1 MKQFLWIIVIL
12 VFLGTNNES
21 YADWLSDAKSLF
33 NKKEPP
39 IFLKC
44 TGSIFSGGIYRLD
57 PSDKKVSW
65 VEDFTGR
72 QFKFVMDT
80 ILYSERIIKASFTFK
95 ALTKLIDR
103 FEPGETESKLSEI
116 KASLIKSFKDL
127 DISEQEKERRA
138 KIFIEIL
145 FKNKT
150 IVELDRFSG
159 EVKWTTKGL
168 KALPADLFP
177 NSRTQ
182 KDEVEEGQCVKL
194 ENKKF

>member
-1 MKQFLWIIVIL
+1 MTKYLAIAFLITGFL
-12 VFLGTNNES
+12 VGDA
-21 YADWLSDAKSLF
+21 YGDWLSDAKSLF

-44 TGSIFSGGIYRLD
+44 TGSFFSGGIYRLD

-80 ILYSERIIKASFTFK
+80 ILYSERIIKVGFTFK
-95 ALTKLIDR
+95 ALSKLIDS
-103 FEPGETESKLSEI
+103 FKPGETESSISEA
-116 KASLIKSFKDL
+116 KASVIKSFKDV

-150 IVELDRFSG
+150 IVEFDRFSG

-168 KALPADLFP
+168 KLLPDLFP
-177 NSRTQ
+177 NSKTQ

-194 ENKKF
+194 ETRKF

>member
-1 MKQFLWIIVIL
+1 MTKYLAIAFLITGFL
-12 VFLGTNNES
+12 VGDA

-44 TGSIFSGGIYRLD
+44 TGSIFSSGIYRLD

-80 ILYSERIIKASFTFK
+80 ILYSERIIKVGFTFK
-95 ALTKLIDR
+95 ALSKLIDS
-103 FEPGETESKLSEI
+103 FKPGETESSISEA
-116 KASLIKSFKDL
+116 KASVIKSFKDV

-150 IVELDRFSG
+150 IVEFDRFSG
-159 EVKWTTKGL
+159 EVKWTVKGL
-168 KALPADLFP
+168 KALPDLFP
-177 NSRTQ
+177 NSKTQ

-194 ENKKF
+194 ETRKF